1 MTGQMANVLQLEA
14 KSLQSLLNKK
24 PYQSDAVEHRAQKLL
39 RDVMMLRDSLVARN
53 ARKDA
58 AADAAVD
65 GAPNK
70 DPGQPSQADL
80 VDDTSAVRRSPMASM
95 EAIDPRSVAPVLA
108 GTGRNI
114 GPSTSH
120 DPYRDAS
127 EGHHRPVVLQRGIP
141 VTSRMY
147 RHTTAPTTSPKSSSN
162 TNRGRASPTS
172 SNRGISTQSKRP
184 SLVTSAA
191 KIETVPER
199 RAEALSSNPRMTPPS
214 TRRRESPTSLAT
226 SKTAHQ
232 QPPSH
237 HGTLTPSMIRE
248 REEVDKVIDLLL
260 RSAEVDAVEAAPVQP
275 VLTDA
280 LVASVLASETRSA
293 VDSDNFYS
301 SLRRNARKYP
311 NKFLVRI
318 CCSLLLLGLAA
329 FFVAFTVMYG
339 SRVLARASKLKKH
352 QAQNYDNNSHDE
364 FPHIFGGHRSGN
376 DDDGSHVSVQDLSG
390 LDVHESTNET
400 AEAPSNDVILD
411 IS

>member
-1 MTGQMANVLQLEA
+1 MDIARKALDMARYVQQMSSSSLLSRAKANVLQLEA

-280 LVASVLASETRSA
+280 LVASVLASETR
-293 VDSDNFYS
+293 
-301 SLRRNARKYP
+301 

-339 SRVLARASKLKKH
+339 
-352 QAQNYDNNSHDE
+352 N
-364 FPHIFGGHRSGN
+364 
-376 DDDGSHVSVQDLSG
+376 
-390 LDVHESTNET
+390 VHESTNET